1 MWDFILY
8 GVLFGLIALSIYMLT
23 ENQMI
28 QIRNQREMC
37 DLLRE
42 IRNKD

>member
-23 ENQMI
+23 ENQVI

-42 IRNKD
+42 IKNKK